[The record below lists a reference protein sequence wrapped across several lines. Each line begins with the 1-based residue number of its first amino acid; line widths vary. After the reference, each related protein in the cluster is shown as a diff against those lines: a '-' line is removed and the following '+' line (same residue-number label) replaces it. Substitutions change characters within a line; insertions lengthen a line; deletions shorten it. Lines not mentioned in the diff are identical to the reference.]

1 MQERTGQERPEQV
14 DEEDQAGG
22 KVECKAIVLVR
33 RDLRGRARDG
43 ARGAERGRER
53 RGGGAGG

>member
-1 MQERTGQERPEQV
+1 MQERAGQERPQEV
-14 DEEDQAGG
+14 DEEDQARRE
-22 KVECKAIVLVR
+22 VECEAIVLVR

-53 RGGGAGG
+53 RGGGVGG